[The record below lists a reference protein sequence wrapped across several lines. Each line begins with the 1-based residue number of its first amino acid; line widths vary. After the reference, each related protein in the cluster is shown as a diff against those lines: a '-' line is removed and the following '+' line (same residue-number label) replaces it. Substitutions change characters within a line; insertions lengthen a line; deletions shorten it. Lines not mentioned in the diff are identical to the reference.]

1 MDEEKEDL
9 GQTIMDGIKKSKPL
23 SMRTYVY
30 RLTIEQDSMVHKI
43 CNRTG
48 LSQNDVIKFILDDVL
63 QTKPNLIFKMIET
76 KIYEIHAEIK
86 ERVNPEGKW
95 DDDMF
100 KRKSLEEKIK
110 ERQLESKK
118 EFIKRQLELRIQEE
132 ILKEEILKED

>member
-9 GQTIMDGIKKSKPL
+9 GQTIMDGIKKSKPP

-76 KIYEIHAEIK
+76 QIYEIHAEIK
-86 ERVNPEGKW
+86 ERVNPKGKW
-95 DDDMF
+95 GDDMF

-110 ERQLESKK
+110 ERQLESSK
-118 EFIKRQLELRIQEE
+118 ENMKRILESRIQEE
-132 ILKEEILKED
+132 ILKEEE